1 MKKYAVAVA
10 LILSLTVNIIY
21 AQDNSTYIKE
31 IITENFKVLEK
42 SSNVGLQS
50 KVKTLKVAF
59 LNKNISDKPTA
70 IQDAPSGYFINYD
83 NSGLPTSYHKY
94 RSTND
99 YFNNDFAATQDLI
112 NEITYSKKK
121 IEKHIN
127 NQDSYTEMYDLNGNI
142 TEIQSKY
149 SAENFDDK
157 AANDSLVIPAA
168 KGFITDYLVRKNKYN
183 AQKKLIEQLDY
194 QNTFDKNILQTYATT
209 KFKYSPTGKIIKSEI
224 VLESNKNIT
233 PANNEI
239 IEYKYFAFDKLASIV
254 NKLQNITM
262 TYKYSPTK
270 ELVSITTVSP
280 ALNKVAEFKKNLPS
294 TTVYTDGLKNITT
307 AIYAYTFDDK
317 KNWTAATI
325 KMTTVNNENKVTAEE
340 NYEILRTIEYY

>member
-1 MKKYAVAVA
+1 MKKYAVAIA

-31 IITENFKVLEK
+31 IIAENFKVLEK
-42 SSNVGLQS
+42 SSSIGLQS
-50 KVKTLKVAF
+50 KIKTLKVAF
-59 LNKNISDKPTA
+59 LDKNISNKPTA
-70 IQDAPSGYFINYD
+70 IKESPNGFFINYD

-94 RSTND
+94 RSID
-99 YFNNDFAATQDLI
+99 DFFNNDFVATQDLI
-112 NEITYSKKK
+112 NELTYSKKK

-127 NQDSYTEMYDLNGNI
+127 HQDNYTEMYDLNGNI

-149 SAENFDDK
+149 NAEDIQET
-157 AANDSLVIPAA
+157 ATDSTATLVA
-168 KGFITDYLVRKNKYN
+168 KDYITDFLVRKNKYN

-224 VLESNKNIT
+224 VLESNKNII

-239 IEYKYFAFDKLASIV
+239 IEYKYNAFDKLASIV
-254 NKLQNITM
+254 NKLQNISM
-262 TYKYSPTK
+262 IYKYSPTK

-325 KMTTVNNENKVTAEE
+325 KMTTVNNENKVLGEE